1 MTKMQDM
8 IERAAQDLAASDY
21 AIALTGAGIST
32 ESGLPDFRGPSGLW
46 TKRQGEKRKPRLG
59 FRELLADPVNWWIDR
74 LSRPISLMGDLTT
87 FQPNSGH
94 VALAQLEQIGIIK
107 CIITQNIDGLHT
119 KAGSKHVLEYHG
131 NSLKLRCIE
140 CEARYDRDEYDLEG
154 LKRDCK
160 LPPRC
165 RKCGGLIKTDSVG
178 FGEPIPEYVA
188 SASMKEAM
196 KCDLMLIC
204 GTSAIVYPFANLP
217 RIAINKHIYSA
228 DDTFD
233 FDTPLS
239 VTVIEVNAEP
249 TPLTEDGTSDYIIE
263 GKTGEILPAIV
274 DRVRQIT
281 HR

>member
-1 MTKMQDM
+1 MNDL
-8 IERAAQDLAASDY
+8 IENAAQDLTASNY

-46 TKRQGEKRKPRLG
+46 TKRSGGERKPRLG
-59 FRELLADPVNWWIDR
+59 FRDLLSDPVRWWIDR
-74 LSRPISLMGDLTT
+74 LSRPISLMGDLMT
-87 FQPNSGH
+87 FQPNTGH
-94 VALAQLEQIGIIK
+94 LALAELERMDVLK
-107 CIITQNIDGLHT
+107 CVITQNIDGLHT

-140 CEARYDRDEYDLEG
+140 CEARYDRNEYDLEG
-154 LKRDCK
+154 LQSDGR
-160 LPPRC
+160 LPPKC
-165 RKCGGLIKTDSVG
+165 KKCGGLIKTDGVG

-204 GTSAIVYPFANLP
+204 GTSAVVYPFANLP
-217 RIAINKHIYSA
+217 RIAINKHVYSA

-233 FDTPLS
+233 YDTPLS

-263 GKTGEILPAIV
+263 GKIGEILPAIAE
-274 DRVRQIT
+274 RVKELKG
-281 HR
+281 